1 MAENPHAIIGIFG
14 DEASEDSA
22 GRGNSETS
30 QNRILKNQRKM
41 ARDKIRDKLNAL
53 KFSRPKC
60 N

>member
-41 ARDKIRDKLNAL
+41 QTNVIAL
-53 KFSRPKC
+53 YKKSHMSAYFKR
-60 N
+60 